1 MEKEQKAACGS
12 VEIHPYKHS
21 EHLPTG
27 VRIVCAVLH
36 IAKPQRVFLERRGK
50 KGKGGQGLHPEIQGH
65 FMFSCEIPKGR
76 WDGWVLG
83 THNVR
88 QGLLGEHQ
96 FSALDALWENHLM
109 RSSTP

>member
-1 MEKEQKAACGS
+1 MEKEQKAAWGS

-36 IAKPQRVFLERRGK
+36 IAKPQRVFLEREV
-50 KGKGGQGLHPEIQGH
+50 GGSEKEDRALHPEIQGH
-65 FMFSCEIPKGR
+65 PMFSCEIPKGR

-83 THNVR
+83 RHKV
-88 QGLLGEHQ
+88 GKG
-96 FSALDALWENHLM
+96 
-109 RSSTP
+109 